1 MIQDLSGQG
10 QLQLLICF
18 SIYLLLKKNL
28 NDGGWKNKSLCER
41 PPLLF
46 PSAENN
52 RHLIHNEMC
61 LSGGVL
67 EVISW
72 HWGR

>member
-1 MIQDLSGQG
+1 MVDGKINHSVSDHPLCS
-10 QLQLLICF
+10 
-18 SIYLLLKKNL
+18 LLLK
-28 NDGGWKNKSLCER
+28 
-41 PPLLF
+41 
-46 PSAENN
+46 NN